1 MSPSSDEEDDY
12 LSFPLPTAPLTKS
25 RLAPETLTQKTK
37 RLTREREAKAHPRS
51 KAELA
56 ADAKRKREEALARN
70 ILDEERNG
78 DGDEGGGV
86 GKSKGAAMM
95 AKLGYKPG
103 TALGKA
109 TNRAEQNDTRLLVPI
124 GISEREGRG
133 GIGADSER
141 KRKIREEF
149 AEREEGVKKSKVEVE
164 DYRERQSREREEA
177 RMEGLLKGAMSV
189 CERLDEEDEAEEGR
203 DVAGETVRV
212 QHKQSKRLR
221 DIPVQYRAL
230 IKSRLTASR
239 ERLMRHDLQFSLSS
253 RTDYLDPEEERE
265 DRTALGK
272 KETEEEDGE
281 LDLEDEELDEFE
293 ALGVGE
299 RLESVLMYLR
309 EKWWYCFWC
318 KYRYAEEGME
328 GCPGAKEEDHD

>member
-1 MSPSSDEEDDY
+1 
-12 LSFPLPTAPLTKS
+12 
-25 RLAPETLTQKTK
+25 
-37 RLTREREAKAHPRS
+37 
-51 KAELA
+51 
-56 ADAKRKREEALARN
+56 
-70 ILDEERNG
+70 
-78 DGDEGGGV
+78 
-86 GKSKGAAMM
+86 MM

-109 TNRAEQNDTRLLVPI
+109 TNGAEQIDTRLLVPI